1 MVVPRGG
8 KMSQELG
15 VFVGTVQEHKYKRQ
29 ICGSLSQICAGKVGA
44 CRYTVNT
51 CKAPLRVAVRPSK
64 SWRLSFKTCCVFSVK
79 RARVDDNASP

>member
-1 MVVPRGG
+1 MVPRGG

-44 CRYTVNT
+44 CRYREYVQG
-51 CKAPLRVAVRPSK
+51 AA
-64 SWRLSFKTCCVFSVK
+64 
-79 RARVDDNASP
+79 